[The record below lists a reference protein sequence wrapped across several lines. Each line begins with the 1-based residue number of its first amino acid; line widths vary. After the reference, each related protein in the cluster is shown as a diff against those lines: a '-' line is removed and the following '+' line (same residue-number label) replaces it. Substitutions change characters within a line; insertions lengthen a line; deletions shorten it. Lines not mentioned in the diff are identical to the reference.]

1 MLEYYNETCTSKLI
15 VILEYFNMF
24 LIYGLLK
31 PGFVYYLLESNFCIM
46 IKFMNS
52 YRGPNL

>member
-1 MLEYYNETCTSKLI
+1 MLEDYNETCNFKLFFI

-31 PGFVYYLLESNFCIM
+31 PGFV
-46 IKFMNS
+46 
-52 YRGPNL
+52 